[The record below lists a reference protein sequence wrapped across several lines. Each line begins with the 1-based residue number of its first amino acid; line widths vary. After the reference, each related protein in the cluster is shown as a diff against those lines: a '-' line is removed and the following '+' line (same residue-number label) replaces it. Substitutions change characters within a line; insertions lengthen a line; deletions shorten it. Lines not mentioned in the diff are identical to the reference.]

1 MKLISF
7 LLQYS
12 RRTAVLAALAGI
24 IGGACNTAL
33 MAIINYSLSNSAEAS
48 RSLLWLFVGLGLL
61 LPLTRFASEWLL
73 LRLGQDAMLKLRM
86 ELGRQILASPLR
98 RLEELGAPRLLATLT
113 DDIPVIANAL
123 LIIPTLCIDIAV
135 VIGSLVYLGWLS
147 WPVLLAVLASIVVGV
162 ASYQLPII
170 KAVSYLR
177 SAREQTDVLMKH
189 FRALTDGAK
198 EFKLH
203 RGRREA
209 FLDKVLEPT
218 ATSFRRYSVTGMTI
232 YTAAASWGQTLGFI
246 VIGLLV
252 FALPNFYPLSPQV
265 LMGYVFVLLFML
277 TPLQVIMNTMPNLS
291 RASVAVKKVEKL
303 GLSLASY
310 AGEEK
315 SDTTNT
321 FSPFWERVE
330 LKGVRHTYRVEGE
343 DESFTLGPIDLSF
356 SPGELVF
363 LVGGNGSGKTTLAK
377 LIVGLYA
384 PEAGELRLDGQT
396 IDDRNRDHYR
406 QLFSVIFSDFYL
418 FESLLGIDA
427 PNLEESAREY
437 LAQLQLAHKVQIK
450 DGGVTT
456 LNLSQ
461 GQRKRL
467 ALLTAYLE
475 DRPIYLFDE
484 WAADQDPT
492 FKQVF
497 YYQLLPEL
505 KAKGKTV
512 IVISHDDQYYHVSD
526 RLIKLDYG
534 KIEYDQPFVETPL
547 LDAGSDLASRSA
559 VVNQT
564 TSSV

>member
-1 MKLISF
+1 
-7 LLQYS
+7 
-12 RRTAVLAALAGI
+12 
-24 IGGACNTAL
+24 
-33 MAIINYSLSNSAEAS
+33 
-48 RSLLWLFVGLGLL
+48 
-61 LPLTRFASEWLL
+61 
-73 LRLGQDAMLKLRM
+73 
-86 ELGRQILASPLR
+86 
-98 RLEELGAPRLLATLT
+98 
-113 DDIPVIANAL
+113 
-123 LIIPTLCIDIAV
+123 
-135 VIGSLVYLGWLS
+135 
-147 WPVLLAVLASIVVGV
+147 
-162 ASYQLPII
+162 
-170 KAVSYLR
+170 
-177 SAREQTDVLMKH
+177 
-189 FRALTDGAK
+189 
-198 EFKLH
+198 
-203 RGRREA
+203 
-209 FLDKVLEPT
+209 
-218 ATSFRRYSVTGMTI
+218 
-232 YTAAASWGQTLGFI
+232 
-246 VIGLLV
+246 
-252 FALPNFYPLSPQV
+252 
-265 LMGYVFVLLFML
+265 
-277 TPLQVIMNTMPNLS
+277 MNTLPSLS

-315 SDTTNT
+315 SDATAT
-321 FSPFWERVE
+321 FSPFWERLE
-330 LKGVRHTYRVEGE
+330 LRGVRHTYRVEGE
-343 DESFTLGPIDLSF
+343 EESFTLGPIDLSF

-427 PNLEESAREY
+427 PNLEESTREY
-437 LAQLQLAHKVQIK
+437 LSQLQLAHKVQIK
-450 DGGVTT
+450 DGGITT

-534 KIEYDQPFVETPL
+534 KIVYDQPFVEPPL
-547 LDAGSDLASRSA
+547 LDAGSDIASQRA
-559 VVNQT
+559 VINQT